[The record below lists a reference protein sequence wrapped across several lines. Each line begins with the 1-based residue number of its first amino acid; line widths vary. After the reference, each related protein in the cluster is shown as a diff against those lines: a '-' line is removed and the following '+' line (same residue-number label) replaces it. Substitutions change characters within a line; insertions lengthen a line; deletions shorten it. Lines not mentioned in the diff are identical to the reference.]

1 MGSKY
6 TDFIIVDRDVA
17 PAEMGVAEDRE
28 RHGERHGGRMG
39 NEAEEETLRAFS
51 ERYLVLPHSYQ
62 ANEYPADVTVCPV
75 RGDHLFKRFSG
86 RAGSE
91 SGSGRGGGVGD
102 GVEDGHFDLV
112 TGTECDESGKEKL
125 RSNYGLPTEAVVLAN
140 FNTIDK
146 VEPVS
151 FSAWMNVLRRVPGY
165 VPIHGMNQLMNE
177 PINERERVWTDEC
190 KMNVR

>member
-17 PAEMGVAEDRE
+17 PAEMGVAED
-28 RHGERHGGRMG
+28 GERVGKETGR
-39 NEAEEETLRAFS
+39 EAGRKAGKEEETLRAFS

-75 RGDHLFKRFSG
+75 RGDHLFSG
-86 RAGSE
+86 R
-91 SGSGRGGGVGD
+91 RGGVGD
-102 GVEDGHFDLV
+102 GVDDGHFDLV
-112 TGTECDESGKEKL
+112 SGTECDDSGKEKL
-125 RSNYGLPTEAVVLAN
+125 RSDYGLPTEAVVLAN

-151 FSAWMNVLRRVPGY
+151 FSAWMNVLRRVRGY
-165 VPIHGMNQLMNE
+165 VHGMNQ
-177 PINERERVWTDEC
+177 
-190 KMNVR
+190 